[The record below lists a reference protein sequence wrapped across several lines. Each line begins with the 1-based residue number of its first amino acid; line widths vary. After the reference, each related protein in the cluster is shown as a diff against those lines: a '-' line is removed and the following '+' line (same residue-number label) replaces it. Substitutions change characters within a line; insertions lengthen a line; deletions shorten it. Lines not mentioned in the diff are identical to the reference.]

1 VKKLLFLILILII
14 SLLSFAF
21 EQLPN
26 NFQTRYWLY
35 FSPDGI
41 DSWTNF
47 AINYTSENYFLEKES
62 DINYKLDIEY
72 KSWVDLSDELQQEV
86 LFNNLE
92 LSFSNFKIKINENTF
107 KLFPIKTIPE
117 LYFFYKDLQGKY
129 LEDIM
134 MIAYNENEEFS
145 LNNIIR
151 NDEFGIGHDA
161 TINSNGY
168 DIQLS
173 YSSSTKE
180 KTSEFEVDR
189 SQVDESEEYINSYN
203 YFDVEEND
211 YTWTIFDGATVTT
224 VDFDKEDFVYKEETV
239 EYNSEAYKIDFKL
252 TYNTGSLKG
261 FKTDNKIYFN
271 YNYHFNY
278 EEKSLEVDFIKTNKW
293 IESDQSTITYEKG
306 KEEFFYKSFT
316 DYKKE
321 IDIRYFSDT
330 YYSKPIL
337 FNGFIF
343 KPGINLYIK
352 DGFYVD
358 SRPYDHFMKLRYDFK
373 GLSSMKATSTTLSFD
388 TFFYGKDYNINILN
402 GIQFKINNDSEI
414 ENAFYLDINNIY
426 RGFENIR
433 PELRAEYFNSK
444 DIKNLTIQPRLFAKY
459 GNFKINIEDYID
471 YDVIEEE
478 IENTFLINPYYAVDD
493 LEIGMKLFNFKYRN
507 YGMAYYR
514 EYLTKTENLNWYVY
528 LEFLKYFYL

>member
-1 VKKLLFLILILII
+1 MKKIILAVFIFLITIV
-14 SLLSFAF
+14 SFSF

-35 FSPDGI
+35 LSPDGI

-47 AINYTSENYFLEKES
+47 AINYTSENYFLEEES
-62 DINYKLDIEY
+62 DIKYKVDIEY
-72 KSWVDLSDELQQEV
+72 KSWIDIDDNYNQQFF
-86 LFNNLE
+86 FNNLE
-92 LSFSNFKIKINENTF
+92 LSFEKIRFQINESKI
-107 KLFPIKTIPE
+107 KLFPLKVIPE
-117 LYFFYKDLQGKY
+117 LFIYYKDLQGKY
-129 LEDIM
+129 MEDDMI
-134 MIAYNENEEFS
+134 IAYNDNEEFS
-145 LNNIIR
+145 LEKVIR

-168 DIQLS
+168 NIQLS

-180 KTSEFEVDR
+180 KTSEFED
-189 SQVDESEEYINSYN
+189 NAYN
-203 YFDVEEND
+203 YFDVEENN
-211 YTWTIFDGATVTT
+211 YTWTTFDGATVTT
-224 VDFDKEDFVYKEETV
+224 VDFNKEDFNYKEETV
-239 EYNSEAYKIDFKL
+239 EYNSESYEVEFKL
-252 TYNTGSLKG
+252 TYNSGALKG
-261 FKTDNKIYFN
+261 FRTDNKINFN
-271 YNYHFNY
+271 YDYEFNY
-278 EEKSLEVDFIKTNKW
+278 DEKSIKVDYIKENKW

-306 KEEFFYKSFT
+306 TEEFVYKSFT

-321 IDIRYFSDT
+321 LDIKYFSDT
-330 YYSKPIL
+330 YYSKPFL
-337 FNGFIF
+337 FNGLIF